1 MGKISSYA
9 VDGNPQFGDKL
20 IGTEVNTN
28 NETKNYTLSSI
39 FALFGSQ
46 TGSNGF
52 VPYTGAIGNVNLGSN
67 TLTANSIIKTGGLPT
82 QFLKADGS
90 VDSNT
95 YLSSATAS
103 STYVPYTG
111 ATTNVNLGS
120 NSLTSTDI
128 TITGKLSANGS
139 FGTSGQVLVSQG
151 GSLPAQWQTA
161 PGGGGAT
168 ATLVAN
174 RPSTSTQNTTAFDT
188 PIVVTFGGF
197 FSNAQVTITPSGL
210 ITFNQAGAYAINV
223 FINAVSLGPLSS
235 VSPYL
240 LFRGLINGS
249 QVFRSRPIFV
259 SGNPNISSGYEYGI
273 MYQASASDTIGFEL
287 MTVATGAA
295 LGGLAP
301 FSATSG
307 WLNVPSAEIAIWKI
321 G

>member
-9 VDGNPQFGDKL
+9 VDGTPQFGDKL

-52 VPYTGAIGNVNLGSN
+52 VPYTGAIG
-67 TLTANSIIKTGGLPT
+67 
-82 QFLKADGS
+82 
-90 VDSNT
+90 
-95 YLSSATAS
+95 
-103 STYVPYTG
+103 
-111 ATTNVNLGS
+111 NVNLGS

-249 QVFRSRPIFV
+249 QVFTSRPIFV

-287 MTVATGAA
+287 MTVISGTGTV

-301 FSATSG
+301 FSATAG